1 MVEPEKVYLMTKA
14 AAFEKQESHRALKIV
29 NYRRKDY
36 VLSRMLLVLLS
47 VSIAYAILV
56 GTVIFLVIMANEAV
70 VLSVTEMVFILLGIL
85 SGYVVVLL
93 FYYVISHKF
102 YGERHV
108 KARKAVK
115 SYRAVLKALDGYGEG
130 EGEVREIK

>member
-1 MVEPEKVYLMTKA
+1 MTKA
-14 AAFEKQESHRALKIV
+14 AVFEKREAHRALKIV

-56 GTVIFLVIMANEAV
+56 GTVIFLVFMANESL
-70 VLSVTEMVFILLGIL
+70 VLSIAEMVFVILGIIA
-85 SGYVVVLL
+85 GYVVVLL
-93 FYYVISHKF
+93 FYYVVSHKF

-108 KARKAVK
+108 KARKDVK
-115 SYRAVLKALDGYGEG
+115 KYLVVLKALDSF
-130 EGEVREIK
+130 REEDGKAKEES